1 MLKRLPIL
9 CFALLTLA
17 ACSHDSNSNSPAPA
31 ASASS
36 SSASTPAQASTAAT
50 PAPAAASTAA
60 AGSPA
65 ASGSAPAA
73 ASTTASTAP
82 AAPAAPAD
90 VPTFVEDPKWV
101 EGKNYFRI
109 EPAQPK
115 VSNTDKVEVAEVF
128 SYACPSCNA
137 FHPMVDQL
145 AKSLPSYAVM
155 AYLPV
160 SFMPQ
165 ENFPMFQRAFLTA
178 QALGVAGKANDAM
191 YDAVWKSKEL
201 SSERADGQGLKP
213 MSELPTL
220 ADAAKFYAKYG
231 VDPKEFLAVADSFS
245 INTQVKRA
253 DQLVKAYGVEGTPTI
268 VIDGKYRID
277 GPSAGGYAQMVEL
290 AKYLAAKEAAGK

>member
-17 ACSHDSNSNSPAPA
+17 ACSHDSNSPAPA
-31 ASASS
+31 ASAPS
-36 SSASTPAQASTAAT
+36 SSASAPVQASAAAT
-50 PAPAAASTAA
+50 PAPATASTAA

-65 ASGSAPAA
+65 ESGSAPAA
-73 ASTTASTAP
+73 AGTTASTT
-82 AAPAAPAD
+82 PAAPAD
-90 VPTFVEDPKWV
+90 VPADVPAFVEDPKWV

-109 EPAQPK
+109 EPTQPK

-137 FHPMVDQL
+137 FHPMVDEL
-145 AKSLPSYAVM
+145 ARSLPSYAVM

-178 QALGVAGKANDAM
+178 QALGVAEKANDAM

-220 ADAAKFYAKYG
+220 ADAAKFYARYG
-231 VDPKEFLAVADSFS
+231 VDPKEFLAVANSFS

-253 DQLVKAYGVEGTPTI
+253 DQLVKAYGVEGTPTL

>member
-9 CFALLTLA
+9 CFALLALT
-17 ACSHDSNSNSPAPA
+17 ACSHDSNSPAPTASAPSSTASAPAQAPA
-31 ASASS
+31 AAP
-36 SSASTPAQASTAAT
+36 AATGTAAAATTGTTPASTAAM
-50 PAPAAASTAA
+50 PATATTAA
-60 AGSPA
+60 AA
-65 ASGSAPAA
+65 
-73 ASTTASTAP
+73 
-82 AAPAAPAD
+82 AAPAD
-90 VPTFVEDPKWV
+90 VPAFVEDPKWV
-101 EGKNYFRI
+101 EGTNYFRI

-145 AKSLPSYAVM
+145 AKTLPSYAVM

-178 QALGVAGKANDAM
+178 QALGVADKANDAM

-213 MSELPTL
+213 MSDLPKIE
-220 ADAAKFYAKYG
+220 DAAKVYAKFG
-231 VDPKEFLAVADSFS
+231 VDPKEFVAVANSFS

-268 VIDGKYRID
+268 VIDGKYRFD

>member
-9 CFALLTLA
+9 CFALLALT
-17 ACSHDSNSNSPAPA
+17 ACSHDSNSPAPTASAPSSTASAPAQAPA
-31 ASASS
+31 A
-36 SSASTPAQASTAAT
+36 
-50 PAPAAASTAA
+50 APAAASTAA
-60 AGSPA
+60 AATTSA
-65 ASGSAPAA
+65 AP
-73 ASTTASTAP
+73 ASTAATP
-82 AAPAAPAD
+82 ATAITTAAAAAPAD
-90 VPTFVEDPKWV
+90 VPAFVEDPKWV

-145 AKSLPSYAVM
+145 AKTLPSYAVM

-165 ENFPMFQRAFLTA
+165 ENFPMFQRAYLTA
-178 QALGVAGKANDAM
+178 QALGVAEKANDAM

-213 MSELPTL
+213 MSDLPKL
-220 ADAAKFYAKYG
+220 EDAAKVYAKFG
-231 VDPKEFLAVADSFS
+231 ADPKEFVAVANSFS

-277 GPSAGGYAQMVEL
+277 LRAAGGYAQMVEL

>member
-9 CFALLTLA
+9 CFALLSLA
-17 ACSHDSNSNSPAPA
+17 ACSHDSNSTAPA
-31 ASASS
+31 ASAPAAPA
-36 SSASTPAQASTAAT
+36 SAPAQT
-50 PAPAAASTAA
+50 PAPAAPGTASA
-60 AGSPA
+60 SPA
-65 ASGSAPAA
+65 AAATAATSAAAA
-73 ASTTASTAP
+73 ASTTASTT
-82 AAPAAPAD
+82 PAAPAD
-90 VPTFVEDPKWV
+90 APAFVEDPKWV

-155 AYLPV
+155 SYLPV

-220 ADAAKFYAKYG
+220 TDAANFYAKFG
-231 VDPKEFLAVADSFS
+231 ADPKEFMAVANSFS

-253 DQLVKAYGVEGTPTI
+253 DQLVKAYGVEGTPTL

-277 GPSAGGYAQMVEL
+277 GRSAGGYAQMVEL
-290 AKYLAAKEAAGK
+290 ARYLAAKEAAGK

>member
-9 CFALLTLA
+9 CTALFALA
-17 ACSHDSNSNSPAPA
+17 ACGHSTDSSTPASSSAPTAAPA
-31 ASASS
+31 ASA
-36 SSASTPAQASTAAT
+36 PATAAPAPASTAVAH
-50 PAPAAASTAA
+50 PAPAS
-60 AGSPA
+60 
-65 ASGSAPAA
+65 SAPTSAA
-73 ASTTASTAP
+73 TTA
-82 AAPAAPAD
+82 AAPAAPAKA
-90 VPTFVEDPKWV
+90 PPFVEDPKWV

-109 EPAQPK
+109 EPTQPK
-115 VSNTDKVEVAEVF
+115 VSNTDKIEVAEVF

-145 AKSLPSYAVM
+145 AKSLPSDAVM

-178 QALGVAGKANDAM
+178 QALGVADKANDAM

-231 VDPKEFLAVADSFS
+231 ADPKEFLAVANSFS

-253 DQLVKAYGVEGTPTI
+253 DELVKAYGVEGTPTI

-277 GPSAGGYAQMVEL
+277 LRAAGGYAQMVEL
-290 AKYLAAKEAAGK
+290 TRYLVAKEAAGK

>member
-9 CFALLTLA
+9 CFALLALT
-17 ACSHDSNSNSPAPA
+17 ACSHDSNSPAPTASAPSSTASAPAQAPA
-31 ASASS
+31 A
-36 SSASTPAQASTAAT
+36 
-50 PAPAAASTAA
+50 APAAASTAA
-60 AGSPA
+60 AATTSA
-65 ASGSAPAA
+65 AP
-73 ASTTASTAP
+73 ASTAATP
-82 AAPAAPAD
+82 ATATTTAAAAAPAD
-90 VPTFVEDPKWV
+90 VPAFVEDPKWV

-145 AKSLPSYAVM
+145 AKTLPSYAVM

-165 ENFPMFQRAFLTA
+165 ENFPMFQRAYLTA
-178 QALGVAGKANDAM
+178 QALGVADKANDAM

-213 MSELPTL
+213 MSDLPKL
-220 ADAAKFYAKYG
+220 EDAAKVYAKFG
-231 VDPKEFLAVADSFS
+231 ADPKEFVAVANSFS

-277 GPSAGGYAQMVEL
+277 LRAAGGYAQMVEL

>member
-1 MLKRLPIL
+1 MLKRLPFL
-9 CFALLTLA
+9 CTALLALA
-17 ACSHDSNSNSPAPA
+17 ACSHSNDSSTPTAP
-31 ASASS
+31 
-36 SSASTPAQASTAAT
+36 STPAPTAAPATSAPATTPATTGSAAAT
-50 PAPAAASTAA
+50 PAPAA
-60 AGSPA
+60 
-65 ASGSAPAA
+65 SAPVSAA
-73 ASTTASTAP
+73 TAT
-82 AAPAAPAD
+82 AAPAAPTKASA
-90 VPTFVEDPKWV
+90 FVEDPKWV

-115 VSNTDKVEVAEVF
+115 VSNTDKIEVAEVF

-145 AKSLPSYAVM
+145 AKSLPSDAVM

-178 QALGVAGKANDAM
+178 QALGVADKANDAM
-191 YDAVWKSKEL
+191 YDAVWKTKEL
-201 SSERADGQGLKP
+201 SSENASGQGLKP

-231 VDPKEFLAVADSFS
+231 ADPKEFLAVANSFS

-253 DQLVKAYGVEGTPTI
+253 DELVKAYGVEGTPTI

-277 GPSAGGYAQMVEL
+277 LRAAGGYAQMVEL
-290 AKYLAAKEAAGK
+290 AKYLVAKEAAGK

>member
-17 ACSHDSNSNSPAPA
+17 ACSHDSNSPAPA
-31 ASASS
+31 ASAPS
-36 SSASTPAQASTAAT
+36 SSASAPLQAPAAAT
-50 PAPAAASTAA
+50 PGPAAAGTAAAASTAA
-60 AGSPA
+60 PS
-65 ASGSAPAA
+65 SAPAA
-73 ASTTASTAP
+73 TSTAASTAP
-82 AAPAAPAD
+82 ATPAD
-90 VPTFVEDPKWV
+90 VPAFVEDPKWV

-128 SYACPSCNA
+128 SYACPSCNN

-165 ENFPMFQRAFLTA
+165 ENFPMFQRAYLTA
-178 QALGVAGKANDAM
+178 QALGVAEKANDAM

-213 MSELPTL
+213 MSDLPKIE
-220 ADAAKFYAKYG
+220 DAAKVYAKFG
-231 VDPKEFLAVADSFS
+231 ADPKEFLAVANSFS

-277 GPSAGGYAQMVEL
+277 LRAAGGYAQMVEL

>member
-17 ACSHDSNSNSPAPA
+17 ACSHDSNSPAPA
-31 ASASS
+31 ASAPS
-36 SSASTPAQASTAAT
+36 SSASAPVQAPAAAT
-50 PAPAAASTAA
+50 PGPAAAGTAAAASTAA
-60 AGSPA
+60 PS
-65 ASGSAPAA
+65 SAPAA
-73 ASTTASTAP
+73 TSTAASTAP
-82 AAPAAPAD
+82 ATPAD
-90 VPTFVEDPKWV
+90 VPAFVEDPKWV

-128 SYACPSCNA
+128 SYACPSCNN

-160 SFMPQ
+160 SFIPQ
-165 ENFPMFQRAFLTA
+165 ENFPMFQRAYLTA
-178 QALGVAGKANDAM
+178 QALGVAEKANGAM

-213 MSELPTL
+213 MSDLPKIE
-220 ADAAKFYAKYG
+220 DAAKVYAKFG
-231 VDPKEFLAVADSFS
+231 VDPKEFVAVANSFS
-245 INTQVKRA
+245 INTQAKRA

>member
-1 MLKRLPIL
+1 M
-9 CFALLTLA
+9 
-17 ACSHDSNSNSPAPA
+17 
-31 ASASS
+31 
-36 SSASTPAQASTAAT
+36 
-50 PAPAAASTAA
+50 
-60 AGSPA
+60 
-65 ASGSAPAA
+65 
-73 ASTTASTAP
+73 
-82 AAPAAPAD
+82 
-90 VPTFVEDPKWV
+90 
-101 EGKNYFRI
+101 

-115 VSNTDKVEVAEVF
+115 VSNTDKIEVAEVF

-145 AKSLPSYAVM
+145 AKSLPADAVM

-178 QALGVAGKANDAM
+178 QALGVADKANDAM

-231 VDPKEFLAVADSFS
+231 ADPKEFLAVANSFS

-253 DQLVKAYGVEGTPTI
+253 DELVKAYGVEGTPTI

-277 GPSAGGYAQMVEL
+277 LRAAGGYAQMVEL
-290 AKYLAAKEAAGK
+290 AKYLVAKEAAGK

>member
-9 CFALLTLA
+9 CLSLLALA
-17 ACSHDSNSNSPAPA
+17 ACSHNSDSTAPATPVAPATVPAAAPA
-31 ASASS
+31 ASTA
-36 SSASTPAQASTAAT
+36 PATTAAPASTATAAPAPATAATTASAT
-50 PAPAAASTAA
+50 PAPAA
-60 AGSPA
+60 
-65 ASGSAPAA
+65 
-73 ASTTASTAP
+73 
-82 AAPAAPAD
+82 
-90 VPTFVEDPKWV
+90 PTDAKPFVDDGKWV
-101 EGKNYFRI
+101 EGKDYFRI

-115 VSNTDKVEVAEVF
+115 VSNTDKIEVAEVF

-137 FHPMVDQL
+137 FHPMVDKL
-145 AKSLPSYAVM
+145 AKSLPSNAVM

-178 QALGVAGKANDAM
+178 QALGVANKANDAM
-191 YDAVWKSKEL
+191 YDAVWKTREL
-201 SSERADGQGLKP
+201 SSESDSGQGLKP

-231 VDPKEFLAVADSFS
+231 VDPKEFLAVAHSFS

-268 VIDGKYRID
+268 VVDGKYRVD
-277 GPSAGGYAQMVEL
+277 GPHAGGYAKMVEL
-290 AKYLAAKEAAGK
+290 TQWLVAKEAAGK

>member
-17 ACSHDSNSNSPAPA
+17 ACSHDSNSPAPA
-31 ASASS
+31 ASAPT
-36 SSASTPAQASTAAT
+36 SSASAPTQAPTATT
-50 PAPAAASTAA
+50 PAPAATGTAAA

-65 ASGSAPAA
+65 VPSSAPAA
-73 ASTTASTAP
+73 ASTTASPAP
-82 AAPAAPAD
+82 AKVPA
-90 VPTFVEDPKWV
+90 FVEDPKWV

-178 QALGVAGKANDAM
+178 QALDVAEKANDAM

-220 ADAAKFYAKYG
+220 TDAANFYAKFG
-231 VDPKEFLAVADSFS
+231 ADPKEFVAVANSFS

-290 AKYLAAKEAAGK
+290 ARYLAAKEAAGK

>member
-9 CFALLTLA
+9 CTALLALA
-17 ACSHDSNSNSPAPA
+17 ACSHSTDSSTPASPSAPPVAPAASAPATAAPATPAPASTAVAHPAPA
-31 ASASS
+31 ASAP
-36 SSASTPAQASTAAT
+36 ASAAT
-50 PAPAAASTAA
+50 TAA
-60 AGSPA
+60 APV
-65 ASGSAPAA
+65 APAKA
-73 ASTTASTAP
+73 TP
-82 AAPAAPAD
+82 
-90 VPTFVEDPKWV
+90 FVEDPKWV

-115 VSNTDKVEVAEVF
+115 VSNTDKIEVAEVF

-145 AKSLPSYAVM
+145 AKSLPADAVM

-178 QALGVAGKANDAM
+178 QALGVADKANDAM

-231 VDPKEFLAVADSFS
+231 ADPKEFLAVANSFS

-253 DQLVKAYGVEGTPTI
+253 DELVKAYGVEGTPTI

-277 GPSAGGYAQMVEL
+277 LRAAGGYAQMVEL
-290 AKYLAAKEAAGK
+290 AKYLVAKEAAGK

>member
-17 ACSHDSNSNSPAPA
+17 ACSHDSNSPAPA
-31 ASASS
+31 ASAPS
-36 SSASTPAQASTAAT
+36 SSASAPVQAPAAAT
-50 PAPAAASTAA
+50 PAPAAAGTAA
-60 AGSPA
+60 AVS
-65 ASGSAPAA
+65 PAA
-73 ASTTASTAP
+73 ASSTASTT
-82 AAPAAPAD
+82 PAAPAD
-90 VPTFVEDPKWV
+90 VPAFVEDPKWV

-128 SYACPSCNA
+128 SYACPSCNN
-137 FHPMVDQL
+137 FHPLVGKL
-145 AKSLPSYAVM
+145 AASLPSYAQM
-155 AYLPV
+155 SYLPV

-165 ENFPMFQRAFLTA
+165 ENFPMFQRAYLAA
-178 QALGVAGKANDAM
+178 QALGVADKANDTM

-213 MSELPTL
+213 MADLPTIE
-220 ADAAKFYAKYG
+220 DAAKVYAKYG
-231 VDPKEFLAVADSFS
+231 VDPKEFVAVANSFS

>member
-9 CFALLTLA
+9 CFALLALA
-17 ACSHDSNSNSPAPA
+17 ACSHDSNSPAPTASAPSSTTSAPAQAPA
-31 ASASS
+31 A
-36 SSASTPAQASTAAT
+36 
-50 PAPAAASTAA
+50 APAAASTAA
-60 AGSPA
+60 AATTSA
-65 ASGSAPAA
+65 APASTA
-73 ASTTASTAP
+73 ATPATASTA
-82 AAPAAPAD
+82 AAAAAPAD
-90 VPTFVEDPKWV
+90 VPAFVEDPKWV

-115 VSNTDKVEVAEVF
+115 VSNTDKVEVTEVF

-137 FHPMVDQL
+137 FHPLVGKL
-145 AKSLPSYAVM
+145 AASLPSYAQM
-155 AYLPV
+155 SYLPV
-160 SFMPQ
+160 SFIPQ
-165 ENFPMFQRAFLTA
+165 ENFPMFQRAYLTA
-178 QALGVAGKANDAM
+178 QALGVAEKANDAM

-213 MSELPTL
+213 MSDLPKIE
-220 ADAAKFYAKYG
+220 DAAKVYAKFG
-231 VDPKEFLAVADSFS
+231 VDPKEFVAVANSFS

-268 VIDGKYRID
+268 VVDGKYRFD

>member
-9 CFALLTLA
+9 CFALLALT
-17 ACSHDSNSNSPAPA
+17 ACSNDSNSPAPT
-31 ASASS
+31 ASAPSS
-36 SSASTPAQASTAAT
+36 TASAPAQ
-50 PAPAAASTAA
+50 APAAASTAA
-60 AGSPA
+60 AATTSA
-65 ASGSAPAA
+65 AP
-73 ASTTASTAP
+73 ASTAATP
-82 AAPAAPAD
+82 ATATTTAAAAAPAD
-90 VPTFVEDPKWV
+90 VPAFVEDPKWV

-145 AKSLPSYAVM
+145 AKTLPSYAVM

-178 QALGVAGKANDAM
+178 QALGVADKANDAM

-213 MSELPTL
+213 MSDLPKL
-220 ADAAKFYAKYG
+220 EDAAKVYAKFG
-231 VDPKEFLAVADSFS
+231 ADPKEFVAVANSFS

-277 GPSAGGYAQMVEL
+277 LRAAGGYAQMVEL